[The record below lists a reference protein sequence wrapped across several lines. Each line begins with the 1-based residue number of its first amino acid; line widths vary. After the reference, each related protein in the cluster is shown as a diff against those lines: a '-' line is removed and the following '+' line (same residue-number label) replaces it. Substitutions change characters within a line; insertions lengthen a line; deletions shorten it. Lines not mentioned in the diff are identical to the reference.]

1 MYISLYLQ
9 MQVGAHRS
17 AARKPRQQ
25 SRYRSNCIYISQG
38 KLLQWEDVPM
48 FAYKQP
54 DSHAQPVM
62 LTRVKRVMVI
72 NLTSKSLKY
81 SCDVSV

>member
-1 MYISLYLQ
+1 
-9 MQVGAHRS
+9 MQVVAHRS
-17 AARKPRQQ
+17 EARRPRQQ
-25 SRYRSNCIYISQG
+25 SRCRSNCLYISPG
-38 KLLQWEDVPM
+38 KLQQWEDVPM
-48 FAYKQP
+48 FTYKQP

-62 LTRVKRVMVI
+62 LTRVNRVMVI